1 VLAILTSHP
10 IQYQAPLW
18 QALAAAGDVP
28 FEVWFLTNHGQQAS
42 EDREFGQ
49 AFAWDL
55 DLLAGYPSCYLPV
68 KPGWTLSKFRG
79 IELEDSWEQ
88 LLKHR
93 GVTALWV
100 EGWRFKANWLAIQA
114 AHRLGIPVW
123 LRGESNDLK
132 HDPWLKSLVKRP
144 LLGSLFRK
152 VDKFLTIGSANRR
165 LYASYGI
172 DAKRFQAA
180 PYSVDNDRFAA
191 AAAKLA
197 PQRAELRRKW
207 GIPESAY
214 CLLFCGKFIP
224 KKRPLDLVAAARLLA
239 GRLQRPVHLLMVGS
253 GELESD
259 LKSQCRVVSAAT
271 SIQNPSA
278 NDLPPA
284 SFVGFLN
291 QTEIPAAY
299 AAADLLVLPS
309 DCGETWGLVVNEALA
324 SGLPAVVSNQCGCAE
339 DLPGRL
345 DPQLVFRC
353 DDPGDLARAIEFAFH
368 ANVSR
373 SQAQDLADTHHLR
386 HTVEAVRRLTCDAKP
401 SAEISAS

>member
-1 VLAILTSHP
+1 M
-10 IQYQAPLW
+10 
-18 QALAAAGDVP
+18 P
-28 FEVWFLTNHGQQAS
+28 FEVWFLTNHGQQAC

-55 DLLAGYPSCYLPV
+55 DLLAGYPSYYLPV

-79 IELEDSWEQ
+79 IELEGSWDK
-88 LLKHR
+88 LLKDR

-132 HDPWLKSLVKRP
+132 HDPWLKSLVKWP

-152 VDKFLTIGSANRR
+152 VDKFLTIGCANRR

-172 DAKRFQAA
+172 DASRFQAA

-191 AAAKLA
+191 AATELA
-197 PQRAELRRKW
+197 PQRAELRRRW
-207 GIPESAY
+207 GIPEEAY
-214 CLLFCGKFIP
+214 CLLFCGKFIH
-224 KKRPLDLVAAARLLA
+224 KKRPLDLVAAAKLLA
-239 GRLQRPVHLLMVGS
+239 GRLPKPVHLLMVGS
-253 GELESD
+253 GELEAE
-259 LKSQCRVVSAAT
+259 LKSQCRVVIPDNAEH
-271 SIQNPSA
+271 IPSA
-278 NDLPPA
+278 SDAPPA
-284 SFVGFLN
+284 SFVGFMN

-324 SGLPAVVSNQCGCAE
+324 SGLPAVVSNQCGSAE

-353 DDPGDLARAIEFAFH
+353 DDPADLARAIDFAFH
-368 ANVSR
+368 ANYSR
-373 SQAQDLADTHHLR
+373 TQAQNLGDTHHLR
-386 HTVEAVRRLTCDAKP
+386 QTVETVSRLHEASRPAVGIDTR
-401 SAEISAS
+401 

>member
-1 VLAILTSHP
+1 MLAILTSHP

-55 DLLAGYPSCYLPV
+55 DLLAGYPSYYLPV
-68 KPGWTLSKFRG
+68 KSGWTLSKFRG
-79 IELEDSWEQ
+79 IELEGSWQ
-88 LLKHR
+88 QMLKER

-100 EGWRFKANWLAIQA
+100 EGWRFRANWLAIQA

-172 DAKRFQAA
+172 DESRFQAA
-180 PYSVDNDRFAA
+180 PYSVDNDRFVAA
-191 AAAKLA
+191 AAELVS
-197 PQRAELRRKW
+197 QRDELRRRW
-207 GIPESAY
+207 GIPEAAY
-214 CLLFCGKFIP
+214 CLLFCGKFIH
-224 KKRPLDLVAAARLLA
+224 KKRPLDLVAAAKLLS
-239 GRLQRPVHLLMVGS
+239 GRLPRPVHLLLVGS
-253 GELESD
+253 GELEAE
-259 LKSQCRVVSAAT
+259 LKANCRVLFPETAASVAT
-271 SIQNPSA
+271 A
-278 NDLPPA
+278 NDSPAA
-284 SFVGFLN
+284 SFAGFLN

-324 SGLPAVVSNQCGCAE
+324 SGLPTVVSNQCGSAE

-353 DDPGDLARAIEFAFH
+353 DNPADLARAIEFAYH
-368 ANVSR
+368 ANYTRV
-373 SQAQDLADTHHLR
+373 QAQDLADTHHLR
-386 HTVEAVRRLTCDAKP
+386 HTVENVQRLTRDSQPVAM
-401 SAEISAS
+401 SVRS